1 MMILKRIY
9 TWRNAI
15 FSINAETDA
24 NTSDSQQIDL
34 DAKFREEETWLG
46 IG

>member
-1 MMILKRIY
+1 MLLESIA
-9 TWRNAI
+9 TWRNSI
-15 FSINAETDA
+15 FSISAKGESNTTDL
-24 NTSDSQQIDL
+24 QQIDL

>member
-1 MMILKRIY
+1 MILQSIA
-9 TWRNAI
+9 TWRHSI
-15 FSINAETDA
+15 FSMSAEGESNTTDL
-24 NTSDSQQIDL
+24 QQIDL

>member
-1 MMILKRIY
+1 MILERIA
-9 TWRNAI
+9 TWRSSI
-15 FSINAETDA
+15 FSISAEGESNTTDL
-24 NTSDSQQIDL
+24 QKIDL